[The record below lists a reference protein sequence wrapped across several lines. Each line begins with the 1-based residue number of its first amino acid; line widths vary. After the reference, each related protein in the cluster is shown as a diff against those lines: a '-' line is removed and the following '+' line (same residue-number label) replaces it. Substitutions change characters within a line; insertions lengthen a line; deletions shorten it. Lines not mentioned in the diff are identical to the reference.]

1 MKSTDCSHTRPE
13 LPNVSQNDATT
24 NHDPWVGRG
33 CSGGHRDS
41 KCETPTLYDLPMSS
55 WEDHEQMID
64 DQYLMESIEED
75 QKLEEGDLDEEE
87 DFEEEEI

>member
-1 MKSTDCSHTRPE
+1 M
-13 LPNVSQNDATT
+13 
-24 NHDPWVGRG
+24 
-33 CSGGHRDS
+33 GGAWLRWWTQRI

-75 QKLEEGDLDEEE
+75 QKLAEDDEDEEV
-87 DFEEEEI
+87 EEE